1 MHISK
6 FVFPVLLA
14 LSLFITGGPA
24 TAAEDKATELTID
37 EERIVNRLKEE
48 IMRDLTNEG
57 FLQQQID
64 IGIQNYIQKQ
74 KQAQVEAQRKQRSRA
89 DNLAKNIRPVS
100 SGRDHILGNPDAT
113 VTLVEYS
120 DFECPYCKKFHPTA
134 KRLVEAFDGKLN
146 WVYRHF
152 PLSFHNP
159 GAQKQAEASEC
170 ASELGG
176 DDAFWSYTDKIY
188 ERTKSNGKGFPIADL
203 IPLAVELGMD
213 QKQFSDCLESGRYTQ
228 RVKEDFNE
236 GTSIGISGTPGN
248 IFVNNQTGKV
258 LARPGAQP
266 FPALKAAVDQLLTI
280 E

>member
-14 LSLFITGGPA
+14 LSLFCTGGRA
-24 TAAEDKATELTID
+24 IAAEDKATDLTID
-37 EERIVNRLKEE
+37 EEHIVKRLKEE
-48 IMRDLTNEG
+48 IMRELTNEG

-64 IGIQNYIQKQ
+64 IGIQNYIRKQ
-74 KQAQVEAQRKQRSRA
+74 KEAQVEAQRQQRSRA
-89 DNLAKNIRPVS
+89 DTLAKNIRPVS
-100 SGRDHILGNPDAT
+100 AGRDHILGNPNAP

-188 ERTKSNGKGFPIADL
+188 ERTRSNGKGFPIADL

-228 RVKEDFNE
+228 RVKEDFDE

-248 IFVNNQTGKV
+248 IFVNNQTGKI
-258 LARPGAQP
+258 LARPGSQP